1 MKLRPK
7 PLLKKKKG
15 IILKPKKVPKR
26 FPLSTQ
32 NKSWTDEEREEFILN
47 SYTGKYNPANS
58 RWSNFPYKPEML
70 RREVISSIER
80 LEELAV
86 KWRNVPVF
94 AFDTE
99 TNTLRVA
106 SDNKDFRCVCI
117 TFSWGENDNYEIP
130 LGYLREEDVEAGRN
144 LDFQRVVEII
154 KPIFEN
160 PNVMLV
166 GHNLKFDLHVL
177 ARIGIFPVT
186 KLMFDTMLS
195 SWICDENTPNGLKE
209 NSAEKMGVPQQHF
222 KEVTDSIPN
231 EVKKRFGYKANSKVY
246 DFGLVLIDDGEF
258 YCIGDSFFTWCN
270 FLGFRKEII
279 DEKMDKI
286 YYHKMVPFLKVL
298 FKMEEQGTTVDV
310 ETLKRMQKEMEEDI
324 EKLSYAIIEIAG
336 CVFNIGS
343 SVQKSLLLY
352 GLDDY
357 ELDFDI
363 YLEKYKKKN
372 AKRLAKSKNGID
384 VKEVQRKYLEKKND
398 KERLNILKHSFNF
411 PVSSYTASN
420 SPSTDSDAIWRISK
434 KTYKNNRR
442 KQEGADMCKLILE
455 YSKLS
460 KLKTAFADGILE
472 QLYEDG
478 KAHPSFNQIGCVEGN
493 TLIPTDKGLFPI
505 QSLKESWVD
514 GVRLSSNLSV
524 VNRYGF
530 IEKSSHLVQFKDV
543 ETKKIKTH
551 LGVELECSN
560 IHPILCNT
568 FTTTEYYANKDS
580 CRSRGIFYSETSKV
594 WIKAEDLTTDNY
606 VFVPVGYNT
615 FSAKNYSFDLSG
627 VTYGRNT
634 NAKEFKIPDSMSK
647 ELAEFLG
654 IYYADGSIHSNNGTF
669 SIRITNSNYEVLNR
683 VKYLSMKLF
692 GVEAIV
698 YDTGETDREVNI
710 TSIGL
715 APIEF
720 LYEMK
725 RGCVNKLIPNCV
737 LQSRRESIISFI
749 KGLTL
754 DSHIVFE
761 DKKTYLVIVVSNKIS
776 ASYLQSILFNL
787 GIISSVTQ
795 DKSKTDNVFR
805 VSIYN
810 EEYEKFRDTIGFIE
824 KSKFVYITK
833 NQNHSNNYIKVDKGI
848 WLKIKSIESGFN
860 TVYDFS
866 VPETHSFISGSI
878 ISHNTDSGRLSCIA
892 EGTLVKVVGG
902 DKPIEQIKKGDL
914 VYCYDD
920 KGVVRISKV
929 LKTMNNGVRPC
940 VDVTWKSTGM
950 HEEGHLIC
958 TPDHKIRMTD
968 GTWAEAQYLTEGD
981 SVTHLRR
988 SNDQR
993 PRLYGLNSFC
1003 EQEQIVIK
1011 KQLFKCNNPNV
1022 CIHHEDEDKS
1032 NNDIDNLSL
1041 KYKPCHTR
1049 LHSRKF
1055 AEEGKIKT
1063 EHLMDEKYRELHSHC
1078 GENNVNYIHTTV
1090 EDLER
1095 MVHEA
1100 KGIIRNIPMDFDTF
1114 KKKKCAELNF
1124 DYKKVAG
1131 KYQKQYVTP
1140 GRKEFT
1146 DSFMKHKGKREPVM
1160 RELGIGRIKFDNLVR
1175 EYDLCYNHKIINVT
1189 PCGSRH
1195 VYDLE
1200 VEEYHNF
1207 IAGEVCVHNCS
1218 SPNLQQLPK
1227 AEEDDKYQIR
1237 SVFIGS
1243 DYSCNSDGTYKS
1255 DEVSVWDRKKGNVK
1269 RKKIIAI
1276 DYHNLEMVCLTHF
1289 SHDKN
1294 LSEMFANDDDAHG
1307 STAVN
1312 MFNLDCTPVECK
1324 KKYPHLRQVSKTLN
1338 FLLMYG
1344 GGAKLLYEN
1353 LKADHYAP
1361 LDLGGEEFLKQ
1372 YSCRTGEEVAQCI
1385 IDKYFTTYSGV
1396 AQFIAKQKKFAHKN
1410 GYVRTILGRKRRLP
1424 DINSRDMKKSSY
1436 CERLSVN
1443 SAIQGTAGDITI
1455 SAQLRIDSEERLK
1468 ELGCNMLIQVH
1479 DELVFECPEE
1489 NLEEAIEIIKYDMEH
1504 PFGDTEDRMVKYL
1517 RADYDFGSSYQEAK

>member
-1 MKLRPK
+1 MKLIPK
-7 PLLKKKKG
+7 PILRKKKG

-26 FPLSTQ
+26 FPLSVQ

-209 NSAEKMGVPQQHF
+209 NSAEKMGIPQQHF

-324 EKLSYAIIEIAG
+324 EKLSYAIIEKAG

-372 AKRLAKSKNGID
+372 AKRLAKSKNGLD

-478 KAHPSFNQIGCVEGN
+478 KAHPSFNQCG
-493 TLIPTDKGLFPI
+493 
-505 QSLKESWVD
+505 
-514 GVRLSSNLSV
+514 
-524 VNRYGF
+524 
-530 IEKSSHLVQFKDV
+530 
-543 ETKKIKTH
+543 
-551 LGVELECSN
+551 
-560 IHPILCNT
+560 
-568 FTTTEYYANKDS
+568 
-580 CRSRGIFYSETSKV
+580 
-594 WIKAEDLTTDNY
+594 
-606 VFVPVGYNT
+606 
-615 FSAKNYSFDLSG
+615 
-627 VTYGRNT
+627 
-634 NAKEFKIPDSMSK
+634 
-647 ELAEFLG
+647 
-654 IYYADGSIHSNNGTF
+654 
-669 SIRITNSNYEVLNR
+669 
-683 VKYLSMKLF
+683 
-692 GVEAIV
+692 
-698 YDTGETDREVNI
+698 
-710 TSIGL
+710 
-715 APIEF
+715 
-720 LYEMK
+720 
-725 RGCVNKLIPNCV
+725 
-737 LQSRRESIISFI
+737 
-749 KGLTL
+749 
-754 DSHIVFE
+754 
-761 DKKTYLVIVVSNKIS
+761 
-776 ASYLQSILFNL
+776 
-787 GIISSVTQ
+787 
-795 DKSKTDNVFR
+795 
-805 VSIYN
+805 
-810 EEYEKFRDTIGFIE
+810 
-824 KSKFVYITK
+824 
-833 NQNHSNNYIKVDKGI
+833 
-848 WLKIKSIESGFN
+848 
-860 TVYDFS
+860 
-866 VPETHSFISGSI
+866 
-878 ISHNTDSGRLSCIA
+878 TDSGRLS
-892 EGTLVKVVGG
+892 
-902 DKPIEQIKKGDL
+902 
-914 VYCYDD
+914 
-920 KGVVRISKV
+920 
-929 LKTMNNGVRPC
+929 
-940 VDVTWKSTGM
+940 
-950 HEEGHLIC
+950 
-958 TPDHKIRMTD
+958 
-968 GTWAEAQYLTEGD
+968 
-981 SVTHLRR
+981 
-988 SNDQR
+988 
-993 PRLYGLNSFC
+993 
-1003 EQEQIVIK
+1003 
-1011 KQLFKCNNPNV
+1011 
-1022 CIHHEDEDKS
+1022 
-1032 NNDIDNLSL
+1032 
-1041 KYKPCHTR
+1041 
-1049 LHSRKF
+1049 
-1055 AEEGKIKT
+1055 
-1063 EHLMDEKYRELHSHC
+1063 
-1078 GENNVNYIHTTV
+1078 
-1090 EDLER
+1090 
-1095 MVHEA
+1095 
-1100 KGIIRNIPMDFDTF
+1100 
-1114 KKKKCAELNF
+1114 
-1124 DYKKVAG
+1124 
-1131 KYQKQYVTP
+1131 
-1140 GRKEFT
+1140 
-1146 DSFMKHKGKREPVM
+1146 
-1160 RELGIGRIKFDNLVR
+1160 
-1175 EYDLCYNHKIINVT
+1175 
-1189 PCGSRH
+1189 
-1195 VYDLE
+1195 
-1200 VEEYHNF
+1200 
-1207 IAGEVCVHNCS
+1207 CS

-1255 DEVSVWDRKKGNVK
+1255 DEVSVLDRKKGNVK

-1396 AQFIAKQKKFAHKN
+1396 AQFISKQKKFAHKN

-1517 RADYDFGSSYQEAK
+1517 RADYDTGNNYQEAK

>member
-7 PLLKKKKG
+7 PLLRKKKG
-15 IILKPKKVPKR
+15 IILKPKKIPKR

-106 SDNKDFRCVCI
+106 SYNKDFRCVCI

-154 KPIFEN
+154 RPIFEN

-324 EKLSYAIIEIAG
+324 EKLSYAIIEKAG

-372 AKRLAKSKNGID
+372 AKRLANSKKGLD

-580 CRSRGIFYSETSKV
+580 CRSKEIFYSETSKV

-627 VTYGRNT
+627 VTYERNT

-669 SIRITNSNYEVLNR
+669 SIRITNSNCEVLNR

-737 LQSRRESIISFI
+737 LQSRREIIISFI

-833 NQNHSNNYIKVDKGI
+833 NQNHSNNYIKADKGI

-878 ISHNTDSGRLSCIA
+878 ISHNTDSGRLS
-892 EGTLVKVVGG
+892 
-902 DKPIEQIKKGDL
+902 
-914 VYCYDD
+914 
-920 KGVVRISKV
+920 
-929 LKTMNNGVRPC
+929 
-940 VDVTWKSTGM
+940 
-950 HEEGHLIC
+950 
-958 TPDHKIRMTD
+958 
-968 GTWAEAQYLTEGD
+968 
-981 SVTHLRR
+981 
-988 SNDQR
+988 
-993 PRLYGLNSFC
+993 
-1003 EQEQIVIK
+1003 
-1011 KQLFKCNNPNV
+1011 
-1022 CIHHEDEDKS
+1022 
-1032 NNDIDNLSL
+1032 
-1041 KYKPCHTR
+1041 
-1049 LHSRKF
+1049 
-1055 AEEGKIKT
+1055 
-1063 EHLMDEKYRELHSHC
+1063 
-1078 GENNVNYIHTTV
+1078 
-1090 EDLER
+1090 
-1095 MVHEA
+1095 
-1100 KGIIRNIPMDFDTF
+1100 
-1114 KKKKCAELNF
+1114 
-1124 DYKKVAG
+1124 
-1131 KYQKQYVTP
+1131 
-1140 GRKEFT
+1140 
-1146 DSFMKHKGKREPVM
+1146 
-1160 RELGIGRIKFDNLVR
+1160 
-1175 EYDLCYNHKIINVT
+1175 
-1189 PCGSRH
+1189 
-1195 VYDLE
+1195 
-1200 VEEYHNF
+1200 
-1207 IAGEVCVHNCS
+1207 CS

-1517 RADYDFGSSYQEAK
+1517 RADYDTGSSYQEAK